1 MSIDAIKQDFEL
13 TLRDYFAAKAM
24 QGMLS
29 SGNEIFSDGWKLL
42 AEDAYDIAGAMLK
55 EMEKQVTEAGLL
67 CPVCRAIETK
77 LRERNA

>member
-1 MSIDAIKQDFEL
+1 MSIDAIKQDFQL

-29 SGNEIFSDGWKLL
+29 SSNEILGGDWESL

-55 EMEKQVTEAGLL
+55 EMEKQATEAELL
-67 CPVCRAIETK
+67 CPVCRAIEAK